1 MKLRDRVAIVTG
13 AGRGIGKAIAM
24 LLASEGAKVVVN
36 DIDLET
42 MQQVVD
48 EIKSQGPT
56 AIALKA
62 DVVNRAE
69 VQNLVKTTIEHFKE
83 IHILVNNAG
92 VTRPAPLLEITDEDW
107 DAVLDIDLKGVFNCI
122 QAVSSYMMQQRY
134 GKIVNIASVAG
145 TGTSNAGMAN
155 YAAAKAGVI
164 QLTKVAARE
173 LGRYGINVNAIAP
186 GVIVTDMTYSHRGK
200 EEVERFIEERKKMTV
215 LGRVG
220 QPEDI
225 ANLVLFLASE
235 ESSFITGQV
244 ICADGGRTD
253 RM

>member
-1 MKLRDRVAIVTG
+1 MKLDGKIAIVTG

-24 LLASEGAKVVVN
+24 LLAREGATVVVD
-36 DIDLET
+36 DIVPET
-42 MQQVVD
+42 MQRTAD
-48 EIKSQGPT
+48 EIKSQGGT
-56 AIALKA
+56 ALAFKA
-62 DVVNRAE
+62 DVRNKAE
-69 VQNLVKTTIEHFKE
+69 VQNLMRTTIEDFKE

-92 VTRPAPLLEITDEDW
+92 ITQHAPLIEMTEEDW
-107 DAVLDIDLKGVFNCI
+107 DAVLDTDLKGVFNCI
-122 QAVSSYMMQQRY
+122 QAVSSYMMQQHY
-134 GKIVNIASVAG
+134 GKIINIASVVG
-145 TGTSNAGMAN
+145 TGTFNAGMAN

-173 LGRYGINVNAIAP
+173 LGPYGINVNAVAP
-186 GVIVTDMTYSHRGK
+186 GVIITDITYSRRGQ
-200 EEVERFIEERKKMTV
+200 EEVERYIEDKKKVSV

-220 QPEDI
+220 QLEDI
-225 ANLVLFLASE
+225 ANLVLFLASD